1 MGNVGAN
8 LRPTQVVD
16 INGRGG
22 TFVMQAGHTLPAFGQ
37 GIAAKSR
44 KVVFFID
51 FFWRSTCSPVSSGVP
66 TKCRDKGR
74 RDMNSNSSRTW
85 LMLVTILLSP
95 LLALAVQQ
103 TTALLVDGRQAQA
116 EVIQVQGKNYVEV
129 DEIARI
135 TGGSL
140 RFLGSQ
146 IILTLPGSG
155 DTSSQARESAPA
167 PTVGLSRPFLAAGI
181 ETMREILEW
190 NASLKTAIERDY
202 PLSGEWFG
210 NFRRQIQSSLK
221 HTEAA
226 ASTDMDR
233 EALPL
238 LVNEF
243 NNMGAL
249 TDKYLK
255 IGESRDYLPP
265 DSLNNDPLEQKL
277 FTCWHSLESMASS
290 NQFVDNGSCQ

>member
-1 MGNVGAN
+1 M
-8 LRPTQVVD
+8 
-16 INGRGG
+16 
-22 TFVMQAGHTLPAFGQ
+22 
-37 GIAAKSR
+37 
-44 KVVFFID
+44 
-51 FFWRSTCSPVSSGVP
+51 
-66 TKCRDKGR
+66 R
-74 RDMNSNSSRTW
+74 RNAIQTSV
-85 LMLVTILLSP
+85 MLVAILLLP
-95 LLALAVQQ
+95 LLILVAQERSS
-103 TTALLVDGRQAQA
+103 LLIGGRQGQTR
-116 EVIQVQGKNYVEV
+116 VIQVQGKNYVEV
-129 DEIARI
+129 DEVARI

-140 RFLGSQ
+140 RFVGSQ

-155 DTSSQARESAPA
+155 DASSQALRSAPM
-167 PTVGLSRPFLAAGI
+167 PPVGLSRPFLAAGI

-202 PLSGEWFG
+202 PLSNDWFG

-226 ASTDMDR
+226 ATTDMDR

-255 IGESRDYLPP
+255 ISASRDYLPP
-265 DSLNNDPLEQKL
+265 DSLKNDPLEQKL

>member
-1 MGNVGAN
+1 MRN
-8 LRPTQVVD
+8 T
-16 INGRGG
+16 I
-22 TFVMQAGHTLPAFGQ
+22 
-37 GIAAKSR
+37 
-44 KVVFFID
+44 
-51 FFWRSTCSPVSSGVP
+51 
-66 TKCRDKGR
+66 
-74 RDMNSNSSRTW
+74 RTSV
-85 LMLVTILLSP
+85 MLVTILLLP
-95 LLALAVQQ
+95 LLVLVAQE
-103 TTALLVDGRQAQA
+103 TSALLIEGQQGQAR
-116 EVIQVQGKNYVEV
+116 VIQVQGKNYVEV
-129 DEIARI
+129 EGLARA

-140 RFLGSQ
+140 RFVGSQ

-155 DTSSQARESAPA
+155 DSSSQALRSAPT
-167 PTVGLSRPFLAAGI
+167 PPVGLSRPFLAAGI

-202 PLSGEWFG
+202 PLSNDWFG

-226 ASTDMDR
+226 ASTDIDR

-255 IGESRDYLPP
+255 ISASRDYLPP